1 MKSINHKFGIICLTV
16 LAMLSCEPRIELD
29 LGKWGDKAFI
39 TNVELFKLENN
50 DEAELV
56 EYYLNDELVTGV
68 RKIVISQGLS
78 TIDNENHVATVKLKA
93 GNTLT
98 EAGILLYHSGTFI
111 EPQQNSPKAGIVSD
125 LSAGS
130 FVYRVNSADGSY
142 HDWTIN
148 ITQ

>member
-1 MKSINHKFGIICLTV
+1 MKSIHYKSGLICLAV

-29 LGKWGDKAFI
+29 LGRWGDKAFI
-39 TNVELFKLENN
+39 TNVELFKLER
-50 DEAELV
+50 DDAAELV

-68 RKIVISQGLS
+68 RKIVISQGIS
-78 TIDNENHVATVKLKA
+78 IIDNENHVATVKLKA
-93 GNTLT
+93 GNSLT

-111 EPQQNSPKAGIVSD
+111 QPQHNAPKAGIVSD

>member
-1 MKSINHKFGIICLTV
+1 MKSIHKLVIIFLT
-16 LAMLSCEPRIELD
+16 MLVISSCEPRIELE

-39 TNVELFKLENN
+39 TNVELFKLEID

-56 EYYLNDELVTGV
+56 EYYMDDQLITGV

-78 TIDNENHVATVKLKA
+78 IIDNENHVATVRLKA

-148 ITQ
+148 ITE

>member
-1 MKSINHKFGIICLTV
+1 M
-16 LAMLSCEPRIELD
+16 SCEPRIELD
-29 LGKWGDKAFI
+29 LGQWGDKALI
-39 TNVELFKLENN
+39 TNVELFKLESN
-50 DEAELV
+50 DAAELV
-56 EYYLNDELVTGV
+56 EYHLNDELVTGV

-93 GNTLT
+93 GNSLT
-98 EAGILLYHSGTFI
+98 EAGIMIYHSGTSI
-111 EPQQNSPKAGIVSD
+111 EPKQNAPKAGIVSD

-142 HDWTIN
+142 HDWIIN